1 MAHDLVNHLGVP
13 VENVNDVIHA
23 VAKPLGITVNGKI
36 SKRTVSWTVLEGSV
50 AAKLHL
56 SKSADS
62 VSFSFMFN
70 F

>member
-1 MAHDLVNHLGVP
+1 MSHDLVNHFGVP

-50 AAKLHL
+50 AAKLQL
-56 SKSADS
+56 
-62 VSFSFMFN
+62 VQECR
-70 F
+70 